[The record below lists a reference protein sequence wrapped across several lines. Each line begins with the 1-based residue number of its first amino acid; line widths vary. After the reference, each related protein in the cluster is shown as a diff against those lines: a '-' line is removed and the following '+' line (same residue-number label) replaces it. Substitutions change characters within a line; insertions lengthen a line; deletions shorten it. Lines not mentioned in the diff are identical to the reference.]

1 MVCLLID
8 LFVAF
13 DRRQSNFTK
22 KLEYYGIADNNLRW
36 FGNYLKDR
44 KQFISFENNTTKK
57 TTVTCGV
64 PQGSILGRLLLLLL
78 VNDLHHSSKLLNLIM
93 FADDTN
99 LFFPYSDTNILFEK
113 NNKELINVSNWFNAN
128 KLSLNVKKP
137 SIIFSTN
144 NQKKIIFRC
153 GFRL

>member
-1 MVCLLID
+1 
-8 LFVAF
+8 
-13 DRRQSNFTK
+13 
-22 KLEYYGIADNNLRW
+22 
-36 FGNYLKDR
+36 
-44 KQFISFENNTTKK
+44 
-57 TTVTCGV
+57 
-64 PQGSILGRLLLLLL
+64 
-78 VNDLHHSSKLLNLIM
+78 M

-144 NQKKIIFRC
+144 NQKR
-153 GFRL
+153 

>member
-1 MVCLLID
+1 
-8 LFVAF
+8 
-13 DRRQSNFTK
+13 
-22 KLEYYGIADNNLRW
+22 
-36 FGNYLKDR
+36 
-44 KQFISFENNTTKK
+44 
-57 TTVTCGV
+57 
-64 PQGSILGRLLLLLL
+64 
-78 VNDLHHSSKLLNLIM
+78 M

-99 LFFPYSDTNILFEK
+99 LFFPYSDTNILCEK